1 MALGPHRVEIAAAPR
16 EQRIRELDDRDDKSP
31 YQRLVTPNNS
41 STPTAGKA
49 RTRNSTNAG
58 GGDSRIQE
66 KSPSHQGITIFDDDD
81 DDDDEEEDDDEDCGA
96 NEMGHHAAARRGS
109 VRPSSTSTAMMLS
122 ESTAQMQ
129 SRMNPRRDLN
139 KFTNQFQ
146 DKRLEQS
153 YQLDSSKN
161 AFPIARRIM
170 LFLLIFELAA
180 YLLFSYLKQSC
191 EEATQTSA
199 MMSSL
204 TKVTYAT
211 IDDLA
216 ATGDTSS
223 CFSYAING
231 TLERKY
237 LTTLWLFSPFA
248 FLFVV
253 VPLKYFEGSMRL
265 RIGVY
270 YIRRRWKEI
279 ATVILLLWSIGMAI
293 FVHQTLA
300 RMRDQFKSHVFRN
313 TNCAANITIPY
324 DWYAESKWSEVNKKI
339 FDNHGMDLHDWI
351 FVYDS
356 KVAYSVIV
364 AMLAALAALT
374 GILSVSMKLDF
385 THVLLISASQSIAT
399 LVLIITGPSMSLNS
413 KDEHKASS
421 QTFLFVLCVLIPAC
435 VTLLATYSEDRAS
448 RTAYVSKLH
457 AERINTT
464 LKLDLSE
471 KRSCLENRGAF
482 GADEKEAMEE
492 ALGRGGGDDDDE
504 AMALCHSVAIPFADL
519 KLQDMIAKGP
529 GGDVLLAQYH
539 GTSVVFKRLA
549 VSSLTSEG
557 LKDFKVRVELLAM
570 LRHPKIVQF
579 IGATFDNLAN
589 VGLVLEYLE
598 RGDVF
603 SLLRSSMALTWSDP
617 LLKIATDVAQGVTY
631 LHNCDPPLVHR
642 DLKSSNLLCTPT
654 YSCKLS
660 DFGESKRQTVTGNL
674 FSTIVGT
681 PYWLAPEILREERY
695 DVQVDCYSFGIVL
708 IELETR
714 KDPYY
719 DMRDYNTVDIM
730 LLVAHGDLRPTIP
743 MTCSPYRRQ
752 LILRCLDSDPRR
764 RPKMTEILS
773 VLQNEVRKELL
784 DQNSIDNSRDTRRLM
799 LLQRHQMLNR
809 RGVSALML
817 DASDE

>member
-1 MALGPHRVEIAAAPR
+1 MAPSPHRVEVAAAPK
-16 EQRIRELDDRDDKSP
+16 EQQIQELNGVA
-31 YQRLVTPNNS
+31 YHRLYTPNNTNPHPVGALKQRRL
-41 STPTAGKA
+41 TPRGYG
-49 RTRNSTNAG
+49 G
-58 GGDSRIQE
+58 GGDIKNPE
-66 KSPSHQGITIFDDDD
+66 TSPQHQGIPIFDNDKEEDGD
-81 DDDDEEEDDDEDCGA
+81 EDGDEEEGA
-96 NEMGHHAAARRGS
+96 GDAKQECRGRKRMGS
-109 VRPSSTSTAMMLS
+109 VRSRASSTSTAMLLS
-122 ESTAQMQ
+122 ECNAQLQ
-129 SRMNPRRDLN
+129 ARMNPRRELN
-139 KFTNQFQ
+139 KFTNRFQ
-146 DKRLEQS
+146 DKRLEES
-153 YQLDSSKN
+153 YQLDSSKS

-170 LFLLIFELAA
+170 LFLLLFEFAA
-180 YLLFSYLKQSC
+180 YLLFAYLKQSC
-191 EEATQTSA
+191 EEKTQQAGANTS
-199 MMSSL
+199 SSA
-204 TKVTYAT
+204 KVTFHAVAST
-211 IDDLA
+211 NA
-216 ATGDTSS
+216 ESDT
-223 CFSYAING
+223 CFSYAIKKP
-231 TLERKY
+231 LEGKY
-237 LTTLWLFSPFA
+237 VTMLWLFAPFA
-248 FLFVV
+248 LLFVA

-265 RIGVY
+265 RIAVY

-279 ATVILLLWSIGMAI
+279 ASVIILLWSIGMAI
-293 FVHQTLA
+293 FMHQTLA
-300 RMRDQFKSHVFRN
+300 KIRDQFKSYIFAN
-313 TNCAANITIPY
+313 LKCAADITIPF
-324 DWYAESKWSEVNKKI
+324 DWYAGSKWMEVNKKHYE
-339 FDNHGMDLHDWI
+339 DHGMDLRDWI

-364 AMLAALAALT
+364 AVLAALAAFV
-374 GILSVSMKLDF
+374 GIISVSLKLDF
-385 THVLLISASQSIAT
+385 THVLLITFSQAVAT
-399 LVLIITGPSMSLNS
+399 LILIITGPSMSMNS

-435 VTLLATYSEDRAS
+435 VTLIATYSEDRAS

-471 KRSCLENRGAF
+471 KRTGLENRGV
-482 GADEKEAMEE
+482 GEEEKEAMEE
-492 ALGRGGGDDDDE
+492 ALGNDDD
-504 AMALCHSVAIPFADL
+504 MALCQSVAIPFADL
-519 KLQDMIAKGP
+519 KLKDMIAKGP

-557 LKDFKVRVELLAM
+557 LKDFKARVELLAF

-603 SLLRSSMALTWSDP
+603 SLLRSQMTLTWSDP

-654 YSCKLS
+654 YSCKIS

-681 PYWLAPEILREERY
+681 PYWLAPEILREEKY
-695 DVQVDCYSFGIVL
+695 DMQVDCYSFGIVM

-719 DMRDYNTVDIM
+719 DLRDYNTVDIM
-730 LLVAHGDLRPTIP
+730 MLVAHGDLRPTIP
-743 MTCSPYRRQ
+743 VSCSPYRRQ

-784 DQNSIDNSRDTRRLM
+784 DQNSIDNSQDKRRLM
-799 LLQRHQMLNR
+799 LMQRHQMLNR

-817 DASDE
+817 DGGEE